1 MHNIYMFRC
10 FVAPN
15 VTGPHE
21 DDTVHTEDGRRDGAE
36 GGEVE
41 E

>member
-1 MHNIYMFRC
+1 MLRC

-15 VTGPHE
+15 VTGPH
-21 DDTVHTEDGRRDGAE
+21 DDDNTVHTEDGRRDGAE